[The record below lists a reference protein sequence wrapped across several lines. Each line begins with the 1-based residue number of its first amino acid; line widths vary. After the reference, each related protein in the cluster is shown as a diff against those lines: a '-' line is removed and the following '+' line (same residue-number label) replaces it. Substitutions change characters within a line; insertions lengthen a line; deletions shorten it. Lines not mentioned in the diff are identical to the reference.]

1 MTPPTAAAPSP
12 IAALQDVP
20 MFSQLREMD
29 LARLAGLVLRKRARK
44 NEVLLLRGDTVT
56 TLHIIASGQ
65 VKLVATGEDGREVI
79 LSTRGIGDFFG
90 ELSLFDN
97 EPLNATV
104 IATEDTDLLLLR
116 REEFYRFLKES
127 PDIAIGLLR
136 TFTGRLRR
144 AETRISTLAL
154 LGVPQRVAHVLL
166 DLADE
171 HDGALIAQPVTHR
184 FLAQLVGTSRETVS
198 RVMSQLSDE
207 GVITVTRETLALPD
221 RRAGVASPA
230 ATVSV
235 QRRAIRI
242 MNRPALEAAAGR

>member
-1 MTPPTAAAPSP
+1 
-12 IAALQDVP
+12 

-65 VKLVATGEDGREVI
+65 VKLVATGEDGREII

-104 IATEDTDLLLLR
+104 IATEDTELLLLR

-171 HDGALIAQPVTHR
+171 HDGSLIAQPVTHR

-198 RVMSQLSDE
+198 RVMSQLTDE
-207 GVITVTRETLALPD
+207 GVIAVTRETLALPD
-221 RRAGVASPA
+221 RRAGVRDPG
-230 ATVSV
+230 ATVAV

-242 MNRPALEAAAGR
+242 MDRPALEAAAGR